1 MSKRKATAAAKDEL
15 ARPFFARFPRE
26 DPAADR
32 EGMVE
37 SAIEAASLVGESYV
51 SPEEDRHRKLLR
63 MLGHVKDAIASRLDE
78 MPTRRD
84 LYRAMALAGYNSST
98 NPNISGEEPGL
109 KAIWAKDDAEA
120 MLALGSEETE

>member
-1 MSKRKATAAAKDEL
+1 MFGRKTAPVLGSSESV
-15 ARPFFARFPRE
+15 RQP
-26 DPAADR
+26 DR
-32 EGMVE
+32 VVDISQEGRVE
-37 SAIEAASLVGESYV
+37 SAIEAASLVGEGYV
-51 SPEEDRHRKLLR
+51 SPEEERHRKLLR

-78 MPTRRD
+78 LPTRRD

-120 MLALGSEETE
+120 MLALGSEDETS